1 MQIGS
6 PSLTAG
12 EHEERSHSQS
22 LAPSRAAHGGAR
34 GDLAPRVQAGGP
46 AATVYKRESTL
57 GLSVPCTVH
66 SSRGRRLGLVS
77 YLLSALSRGVLGRC
91 SLVAA
96 CSEVSYGNVW
106 ILRSHISI
114 SRSSSLCPYLLCL
127 SSLCPYFSWIEAL
140 YTFMY
145 LPSSFIDLVGRCTDL
160 CFALRLR
167 HVIHIIVLRMWKW
180 RCNLYLSE
188 FLVVVCDD

>member
-1 MQIGS
+1 LAEPGS
-6 PSLTAG
+6 ILQAV
-12 EHEERSHSQS
+12 R
-22 LAPSRAAHGGAR
+22 GGAR
-34 GDLAPRVQAGGP
+34 ADLAPRVQAGGP
-46 AATVYKRESTL
+46 AATACKRDSTL
-57 GLSVPCTVH
+57 GYRCLLLFTPLAAAALS
-66 SSRGRRLGLVS
+66 
-77 YLLSALSRGVLGRC
+77 SAFSRGVLR